1 MLFTT
6 PELLPKLK
14 QYGKIL
20 GPRGLMPNPKVGT
33 LVNQKQLP
41 NAIIQAK
48 AGQVN
53 YRVDAGKNI
62 HARIGKISFTN

>member
-1 MLFTT
+1 MGKTDFEMLFTT

-33 LVNQKQLP
+33 LVN
-41 NAIIQAK
+41 
-48 AGQVN
+48 
-53 YRVDAGKNI
+53 
-62 HARIGKISFTN
+62 